1 MYLVIHM
8 PQKYNYRAIMT
19 SNREKIYFHYLLTN
33 PMFIKNVP
41 AHYFKNKEIR
51 FVYELVKKEF
61 ERSEK
66 KIVASIPE
74 MYDMIKSAD
83 TENKYSDDLIKS
95 ILKMDLTKYRMDEY
109 IKPRFTSWVL
119 KNKTS
124 DGIIEAVDK
133 MRNMDEDDDDP
144 EVMMES
150 LNAIRNTLDT
160 ATKPDY
166 SDITIGADFDNPEDH
181 YQDTYY
187 NKIPTGWE
195 TLNGLLGGGLDRKT
209 LNVLMA
215 QTNGGKSLWMQ
226 NFAMYAANKGYN
238 VVYISLEMSEKKVM
252 KRLGAMRLRI
262 PIKDYDEVSKD
273 REYMK
278 DRISRL
284 QQMQSDRS
292 DLFNESLGKIYV
304 KEFPT
309 GTLDTV
315 ELEAYLKRVEEVS
328 GKKVD
333 LCIVDYIALMRDSKV
348 SKSDNTLYIKGK
360 NIAEG
365 LRSIGQKMDLAMLTA
380 TQISKDKI
388 DANDMGLSDMP
399 ESKAIAETADTVFA
413 IIRNPIMKVEGKY
426 HVKPLKLRDAEFS
439 FDRMEVDLNKEYL
452 FIHND
457 KIHQEK

>member
-1 MYLVIHM
+1 
-8 PQKYNYRAIMT
+8 MT

-33 PMFIKNVP
+33 PMFIKNVMP
-41 AHYFKNKEIR
+41 HYFKNKEIR

-95 ILKMDLTKYRMDEY
+95 ILKMDITKYRMDEY

-124 DGIIEAVDK
+124 DGIIDAVDK
-133 MRNMDEDDDDP
+133 MRNIDEDDDDP
-144 EVMMES
+144 DKVFES
-150 LNAIRNTLDT
+150 LTTIRNTLDE

-181 YQDTYY
+181 FQDTYY
-187 NKIPTGWE
+187 SKIPTGWE
-195 TLNGLLGGGLDRKT
+195 TLNTLLNGGLDRKT

-238 VVYISLEMSEKKVM
+238 VVYVTLEMSEKKIM
-252 KRLGAMRLRI
+252 KRIGAMRLRI
-262 PIKDYDEVSKD
+262 PINKYDELSKD
-273 REYMK
+273 REYIADK
-278 DRISRL
+278 LAKLKQS
-284 QQMQSDRS
+284 QSDRS
-292 DLFNESLGKIYV
+292 DLFEDTLGKIYV

-309 GTLDTV
+309 GTLDNV
-315 ELEAYLKRVEEVS
+315 ELEAYIKKVEEVT

-333 LCIVDYIALMRDSKV
+333 LCIVDYIALMRDNKV

-365 LRSIGQKMDLAMLTA
+365 LRSIAQKMNLAMLTA
-380 TQISKDKI
+380 TQISKDKM
-388 DANDMGLSDMP
+388 DANDMGLNDMP

-413 IIRNPIMKVEGKY
+413 MIRNPIMKIEGKY
-426 HVKPLKLRDAEFS
+426 HVKPLKLRDAEFT
-439 FDRMEVDLNKEYL
+439 FERMEVDLNKEYL

-457 KIHQEK
+457 RVYQENN